1 MRRFNILFA
10 FAFILL
16 TSCFTD
22 EVDYVGY
29 QPSTKGGIHIV
40 GAVEDYDVKSVG
52 TRADD
57 DGIADSYI
65 SEMTMFV
72 FDSDNNLLQGLLLP

>member
-1 MRRFNILFA
+1 MKRFNILFA

-40 GAVEDYDVKSVG
+40 GAVEEYDVKSVG

-57 DGIADSYI
+57 DDIADSYI
-65 SEMTMFV
+65 SEMTMFI
-72 FDSDNNLLQGLLLP
+72 LIKCLH